1 MSEEGL
7 QRAKWSSKL
16 HRCGDMGED
25 AMSGGQVMSV
35 YIYFNQ
41 KWLKIGEYCR
51 RCGTFLI
58 FQKFEKG
65 VPRDLMMALKRW

>member
-1 MSEEGL
+1 
-7 QRAKWSSKL
+7 
-16 HRCGDMGED
+16 MGED